1 MFLGKCTTAIL
12 PSLIE
17 TKTLVFEALDIKKI
31 TFNHNQICIL
41 ESEVASKLLEINAVK
56 LSPNEPFTWASGMLS
71 PIYCDNRVVLS
82 HPQVRTFLKK
92 CLAEKSRT
100 FGVFDVVA
108 GVATAGIPH
117 GALLADELN
126 KPFVYVRNSAK
137 DHGRRNQIEG
147 ELNAGQ
153 RVLVV
158 EDLISTGGSC
168 LLAVDA
174 LREVGAEVIGVL
186 AIFQYGFAKADL
198 AFAKKGVN
206 FETLTNYDVLAEEAV
221 RTGYVSE
228 SDLNTLKKWR
238 ENPDAWGALY
248 A

>member
-1 MFLGKCTTAIL
+1 M
-12 PSLIE
+12 
-17 TKTLVFEALDIKKI
+17 
-31 TFNHNQICIL
+31 L
-41 ESEVASKLLEINAVK
+41 ESEVARNLLEIKAVK

-71 PIYCDNRVVLS
+71 PIYCDNRVALS
-82 HPQVRTFLKK
+82 HPGVRTFLKNA
-92 CLAEKSRT
+92 LAEKSRA
-100 FGVFDVVA
+100 FGDFDVVA

-117 GALLADELN
+117 GALLADALE
-126 KPFVYVRNSAK
+126 KPFVYVRSSAK

-147 ELNAGQ
+147 ELKAGQ

-174 LREVGAEVIGVL
+174 LREVGAEVVGVL
-186 AIFQYGFAKADL
+186 AIFQYGFSKADA
-198 AFAKKGVN
+198 AFSQKGVV
-206 FETLTNYDVLAEEAV
+206 FQTLTNYDALIQEAV
-221 RTGYVSE
+221 RSGYVSE
-228 SDLNTLKKWR
+228 SNLNTLKKWR

>member
-1 MFLGKCTTAIL
+1 MAVINYQTHI
-12 PSLIE
+12 S
-17 TKTLVFEALDIKKI
+17 
-31 TFNHNQICIL
+31 IL
-41 ESEVASKLLEINAVK
+41 ESEVARNLLEIKAVK

-71 PIYCDNRVVLS
+71 PIYCDNRVALS
-82 HPQVRTFLKK
+82 HPKVRTLLENS
-92 CLAEKSRT
+92 LAEKSRGFAT
-100 FGVFDVVA
+100 FDVVA

-117 GALLADELN
+117 GALLADVLE
-126 KPFVYVRNSAK
+126 KPFVYVRSSAK

-147 ELNAGQ
+147 ELKVGQ

-174 LREVGAEVIGVL
+174 LREAGAEVVGVL
-186 AIFQYGFAKADL
+186 AIFQYGFAKADT
-198 AFAKKGVN
+198 AFAEKGVG
-206 FETLTNYDVLAEEAV
+206 FQTLTNYDALVQEAV

-228 SDLNTLKKWR
+228 TDLNTLKKWR

>member
-1 MFLGKCTTAIL
+1 M
-12 PSLIE
+12 
-17 TKTLVFEALDIKKI
+17 
-31 TFNHNQICIL
+31 
-41 ESEVASKLLEINAVK
+41 ESEVARNLLEIRAVK
-56 LSPNEPFTWASGMLS
+56 LSPQEPFTWASGMLS
-71 PIYCDNRVVLS
+71 PIYCDNRVALS
-82 HPQVRTFLKK
+82 HPGVRTFIKN
-92 CLAEKSRT
+92 CLAKKSQS
-100 FGVFDVVA
+100 FGTFDVVA

-117 GALLADELN
+117 GALLADVLE
-126 KPFVYVRNSAK
+126 KPFVYIRSSAK

-147 ELNAGQ
+147 ELKPGQ

-174 LREVGAEVIGVL
+174 LREVGAEVVGVL
-186 AIFQYGFAKADL
+186 AIFQYGFDKADI
-198 AFAKKGVN
+198 AFASKNVA
-206 FETLTNYDVLAEEAV
+206 FETLTNYDALVLEAA

-228 SDLNTLKKWR
+228 SDLSTLKKWR